1 MYLGHIIGIASLPI
15 SILLFCNEF
24 AITNIQ
30 SIFGINIV
38 ILAALCLIAIQVGD
52 VITSHVTGNY
62 IILSWI
68 VCAIS
73 CIPSIA
79 YIISMFVTL
88 PETIVATLPI
98 IIASFMFIEGIQ
110 GFYIGGD

>member
-1 MYLGHIIGIASLPI
+1 
-15 SILLFCNEF
+15 
-24 AITNIQ
+24 
-30 SIFGINIV
+30 
-38 ILAALCLIAIQVGD
+38 AALCLIAIQVGD